1 MTSKQQTLQFTAD
14 KLTSSPED
22 SHANPTQPQES
33 DLEKKMTDTSG
44 RTCLRQFG
52 AFNPDGSW
60 AKTFADLLIGRTAW
74 SSKRC
79 RLIWKLKGTKY
90 KRLYFQLL
98 ASARPTEETES
109 GLLLTPTTVMT
120 DETPEK
126 MRERV
131 KRNGYQ
137 NGTKYG
143 SLLSQVKYSGML
155 PTPKTFDGTAENA
168 NTGKTLIRTEN
179 GFANVDKNGVKWGP
193 SLNDLARNQ
202 MLPTPVSSDATT
214 GAIIG
219 EKDTFRITSTGMP
232 RKVNQNGVDGS
243 VGLARLVKLGML
255 PTPVVS
261 DSKGGRSTEALQASG
276 RSEKNSL
283 SDMYHQSGKTS
294 QLNPPICGGDD
305 ELPTQ
310 LDGITFPKW
319 RNASIKGYGN
329 AVVPA
334 LVYEIFKTIEENE
347 SLQ

>member
-1 MTSKQQTLQFTAD
+1 MTSKQLTFQFTVD

-22 SHANPTQPQES
+22 SHANRTQPQEN

-44 RTCLRQFG
+44 RSCLRQFE
-52 AFNPDGSW
+52 AFNHDGSW

-79 RLIWKLKGTKY
+79 RLTWKLKGTKY
-90 KRLYFQLL
+90 KRLYFLLL

-126 MRERV
+126 MRERAE
-131 KRNGYQ
+131 RNGYQ

-143 SLLSQVKYSGML
+143 RLLSQVKYSGLL

-168 NTGKTLIRTEN
+168 NTGKTLIKTEN

-243 VGLARLVKLGML
+243 VGLARLGKLGML
-255 PTPVVS
+255 PTPTS
-261 DSKGGRSTEALQASG
+261 RDWKGDRALTNGENITKKGQKMGLHLEQVA
-276 RSEKNSL
+276 RIMN
-283 SDMYHQSGKTS
+283 QTPNATGKTS
-294 QLNPPICGGDD
+294 QLNPRFVAEMMSFPPNWT
-305 ELPTQ
+305 ELPFQSGETDQSKDTETQ
-310 LDGITFPKW
+310 
-319 RNASIKGYGN
+319 
-329 AVVPA
+329 
-334 LVYEIFKTIEENE
+334 
-347 SLQ
+347 